1 MSLATHRPVTQ
12 ALETFAREHLGNHE
26 SPLFRK
32 QQEIF
37 LARLQEK
44 QAEWLVPHDNEGA
57 YGMSGAGSCLLKQDL
72 SRDGVKGTPVPG
84 WTKTTW
90 HLGHLIE
97 VITVSILETLG
108 CVIEGTQAPVRTYRA
123 DGSLLHSSKVDG
135 IIVSAPAELQIPV
148 PIILSVKS
156 TAYKMAAFVKG
167 GNQKRK
173 GFAALPFGVKSEEPS
188 WYMQAQLEM
197 HGAGEWRQKCIDAR
211 ALSLGWVPKR
221 WDGTTPQQVLL
232 VAVAKDVI
240 AAYSQDEILQ
250 DAGSMAFHAEILKY
264 EPHIATQLVNARQ
277 VFDHIAC
284 VPVPDGLGVGFVR
297 LPDPGSPGGQ
307 NTKGFSIWGGP
318 NQGATGTFN
327 PCGMCEFKAHCAAT
341 YGKGAG

>member
-1 MSLATHRPVTQ
+1 MSLATHRPVVR
-12 ALETFAREHLGNHE
+12 ALEAFAREHLGNHA
-26 SPLFRK
+26 SPVFRR
-32 QQEIF
+32 QQELF
-37 LARLQEK
+37 LSRLQEK
-44 QAEWLVPHDNEGA
+44 QAEWLSPHDNEGA

-72 SRDGVKGTPVPG
+72 SRDGIKGTPVEG
-84 WTKTTW
+84 WTKMTW
-90 HLGHLIE
+90 HHGHIVE
-97 VITVSILETLG
+97 VEVVSILEALG

-135 IIVSAPAELQIPV
+135 IIVSAPADLQIPT

-156 TAYKMAAFVKG
+156 TAYKMAAFKG

-197 HGAGEWRQKCIDAR
+197 HGAGAHYY
-211 ALSLGWVPKR
+211 
-221 WDGTTPQQVLL
+221 TPTRQVLL
-232 VAVAKDVI
+232 VAVTKDVV

-264 EPHIATQLVNARQ
+264 EPAIATQLVNARQ
-277 VFDHIAC
+277 AFDHIAC
-284 VPVPDGLGVGFVR
+284 VPVLDGLGVGFVR

-327 PCGMCEFKAHCAAT
+327 PCGMCEFKEHCAAT
-341 YGKGAG
+341 YGGK

>member
-1 MSLATHRPVTQ
+1 MSLATHQPVTR
-12 ALETFAREHLGNHE
+12 ALEAFAREHLGNHE

-37 LARLQEK
+37 LTRLQEK
-44 QAEWLVPHDNEGA
+44 QVEWLSPHDNEGA

-72 SRDGVKGTPVPG
+72 SRDGVKGTPVEG
-84 WTKTTW
+84 WTHMTW
-90 HLGHLIE
+90 HHGHIVE
-97 VITVSILETLG
+97 VEVVSILEALG

-135 IIVSAPAELQIPV
+135 IIVSAPADLQIPT

-156 TAYKMAAFVKG
+156 TAYKMAAFIKG

-173 GFAALPFGVKSEEPS
+173 GFAALPFGIKGEEPS

-197 HGAGEWRQKCIDAR
+197 HGSDPQEEGYSRIDR
-211 ALSLGWVPKR
+211 
-221 WDGTTPQQVLL
+221 VLL
-232 VAVAKDVI
+232 VAVAKDVV

-264 EPHIATQLVNARQ
+264 EPHIATQLVNARET
-277 VFDHIAC
+277 FDHLAA

-297 LPDPGSPGGQ
+297 LPEPGSPGGQ

-318 NQGATGTFN
+318 NQAATGTFN

-341 YGKGAG
+341 YGRGAT

>member
-1 MSLATHRPVTQ
+1 MSLATHRPVTR
-12 ALETFAREHLGNHE
+12 ALEAFAREHLGNHE

-44 QAEWLVPHDNEGA
+44 QAEWLAPHDNEGA

-72 SRDGVKGTPVPG
+72 HRDGVKGTPVPG

-90 HLGHLIE
+90 HFGHLIE
-97 VITVSILETLG
+97 VITVSILEALG
-108 CVIEGTQAPVRTYRA
+108 CVIEGTQAPVRTYRT

-135 IIVSAPAELQIPV
+135 IIVSAPAELQIPT

-173 GFAALPFGVKSEEPS
+173 GFAALPFGIKGEEPS
-188 WYMQAQLEM
+188 WYMQAQLEL
-197 HGAGEWRQKCIDAR
+197 HSTQQLVKH
-211 ALSLGWVPKR
+211 K
-221 WDGTTPQQVLL
+221 DGLMGFPGNKDPICQVLL
-232 VAVAKDVI
+232 VAVAKDVV

-264 EPHIATQLVNARQ
+264 EPAIAERLVAAREA
-277 VFDHIAC
+277 FDHVAA
-284 VPVPDGLGVGFVR
+284 VPIPDGVGVGFVR
-297 LPDPGSPGGQ
+297 LPEPGSPGGR

-327 PCGMCEFKAHCAAT
+327 PCGMCEFAKHCAAT
-341 YGKGAG
+341 YGKGAT